1 MALKQKGCLVL
12 ISSHVQEDIEAI
24 CDKVY
29 LLSDGDFKATFDL
42 KDQTELLTYTVSVSD
57 VHVLETFLTN
67 AGVQVE
73 IKDDTLRFD
82 STPAA
87 FQVAFRHAVDAGV
100 NFDSI
105 KKESKFA
112 DFIKKGSN

>member
-1 MALKQKGCLVL
+1 M
-12 ISSHVQEDIEAI
+12 
-24 CDKVY
+24 
-29 LLSDGDFKATFDL
+29 

-57 VHVLETFLTN
+57 VHVLETYLTN